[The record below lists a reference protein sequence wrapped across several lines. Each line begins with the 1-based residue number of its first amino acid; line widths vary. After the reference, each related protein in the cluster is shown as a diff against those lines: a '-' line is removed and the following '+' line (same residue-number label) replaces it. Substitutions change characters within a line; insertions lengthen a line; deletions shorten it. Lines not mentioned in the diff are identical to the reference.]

1 MMESR
6 AIMTGVVVAAG
17 AAVLVLILLKAR
29 RAREEVDQAVLD
41 IEGELDALDPV
52 ARAVTVARLESD
64 AVRSGETA
72 RS

>member
-29 RAREEVDQAVLD
+29 RAREEVDQAVMD